1 MDGIKL
7 KRLARVF
14 RSQELTNQ
22 LNHFKKL
29 THRNRAVRFQ
39 KFYLGSGFGVFG
51 TKKTSVRF
59 GFGYF
64 QKRRT
69 VQMYE
74 LIYVCFKN
82 FY

>member
-39 KFYLGSGFGVFG
+39 KFYLGSSFGFFG
-51 TKKTSVRF
+51 TKKNLGSVRF
-59 GFGYF
+59 RLFS
-64 QKRRT
+64 KK
-69 VQMYE
+69 
-74 LIYVCFKN
+74 KN
-82 FY
+82 STNV